1 MAGTVPQR
9 NSIHPVVR
17 IVLVSILILCGG
29 SLVISIYW
37 IFQKINHSA
46 GVELAEV
53 AVAGFSILVLVLIL
67 VGMRAGLGL
76 DRWIRY
82 RRFEECRFLH
92 SSKHTHRALTWLGYG
107 HVVTEAE
114 TAPVDD
120 ELNGWDLDE
129 LLALFEKPKR
139 GGRRPNHP
147 PERWIRVVMA
157 WEKRDPLRTTM
168 TLPEFL
174 IQQFGQRADGS
185 PGESESTFYD
195 YRAKIKK
202 QIEKKAKQK

>member
-9 NSIHPVVR
+9 NSIHPIVR
-17 IVLVSILILCGG
+17 IILVSILILCGV
-29 SLVISIYW
+29 SLAISIYW

-46 GVELAEV
+46 GVEIAEV
-53 AVAGFSILVLVLIL
+53 VVAFVSIFVIVLFL
-67 VGMRAGLGL
+67 VGLRTGLGL

-82 RRFEECRFLH
+82 RRFEECRLFH

-107 HVVTEAE
+107 HVVKED
-114 TAPVDD
+114 APEDD
-120 ELNGWDLDE
+120 ELKGWDLDE

-147 PERWIRVVMA
+147 PERWIRVVLA
-157 WEKRDPLRTTM
+157 WEKRDRLRNTM

-174 IQQFGQRADGS
+174 TQEFGERADGS

-195 YRAKIKK
+195 YRKKIKK
-202 QIEKKAKQK
+202 QIEKKARQK

>member
-9 NSIHPVVR
+9 NSIHPIVR
-17 IVLVSILILCGG
+17 IILVSILILCGG
-29 SLVISIYW
+29 SLGISIYW
-37 IFQKINHSA
+37 IFQKINRSA
-46 GVELAEV
+46 GVEIAEV
-53 AVAGFSILVLVLIL
+53 VVAFVSIFIIVLFL
-67 VGMRAGLGL
+67 VGLRTGLGL

-107 HVVTEAE
+107 HVVTEA
-114 TAPVDD
+114 APEDD
-120 ELNGWDLDE
+120 ELKGWDLDE
-129 LLALFEKPKR
+129 LLALFEKPTR

-157 WEKRDPLRTTM
+157 WEKRDRLRNTM

-174 IQQFGQRADGS
+174 TQEFGERADGS

-195 YRAKIKK
+195 YRRKIKE
-202 QIEKKAKQK
+202 QIEKKARQK

>member
-9 NSIHPVVR
+9 NSIHPIVR
-17 IVLVSILILCGG
+17 IILVSILILCGV
-29 SLVISIYW
+29 SLAISIYW

-46 GVELAEV
+46 GVEIAEV
-53 AVAGFSILVLVLIL
+53 VVAFVSIFVIVLFL
-67 VGMRAGLGL
+67 VGLRTGLGL
-76 DRWIRY
+76 DPLDRY
-82 RRFEECRFLH
+82 RRFEECRLFH

-107 HVVTEAE
+107 HVVKED
-114 TAPVDD
+114 APEDD
-120 ELNGWDLDE
+120 ELKGWDLDE

-147 PERWIRVVMA
+147 PERWIRVVLA
-157 WEKRDPLRTTM
+157 WEKRDRLRNTM

-174 IQQFGQRADGS
+174 TQEFGERADGS

-195 YRAKIKK
+195 YRKKIKK
-202 QIEKKAKQK
+202 QIEKKARQK

>member
-1 MAGTVPQR
+1 MAGTIPQR
-9 NSIHPVVR
+9 NSIHPIVR

-37 IFQKINHSA
+37 IFLKINHSA

-53 AVAGFSILVLVLIL
+53 AVAFLSIFVMALIL

-114 TAPVDD
+114 TTPVDD
-120 ELNGWDLDE
+120 ELKGWDLDE
-129 LLALFEKPKR
+129 LLALFDKPKR

-147 PERWIRVVMA
+147 PERWIRVVLS
-157 WEKRDPLRTTM
+157 WEKRDRLRDTM

-202 QIEKKAKQK
+202 QIEKKAGQK

>member
-1 MAGTVPQR
+1 
-9 NSIHPVVR
+9 VV
-17 IVLVSILILCGG
+17 
-29 SLVISIYW
+29 SIYW

-53 AVAGFSILVLVLIL
+53 TVAFLSILVLALIL

-82 RRFEECRFLH
+82 RRFEECRLFH
-92 SSKHTHRALTWLGYG
+92 SSKHTHRALSWLGYG
-107 HVVTEAE
+107 HLVLEGEAASE
-114 TAPVDD
+114 
-120 ELNGWDLDE
+120 ELDGWNVEE

-147 PERWIRVVMA
+147 PERWIRVVLA

-195 YRAKIKK
+195 YRKKIKE
-202 QIEKKAKQK
+202 QIEEKAKQK

>member
-9 NSIHPVVR
+9 NSIHPIVR

-29 SLVISIYW
+29 SLGISIYW

-46 GVELAEV
+46 GVEIAEV
-53 AVAGFSILVLVLIL
+53 VVAFVSIFTIVLFL
-67 VGMRAGLGL
+67 VGLRTGLGL

-107 HVVTEAE
+107 HVVTEA
-114 TAPVDD
+114 APEDD
-120 ELNGWDLDE
+120 ELKGWDLDE

-157 WEKRDPLRTTM
+157 WEKRDPLRDTM

-202 QIEKKAKQK
+202 QIEEKAKQK

>member
-9 NSIHPVVR
+9 NSIHPIVR
-17 IVLVSILILCGG
+17 IILVSILILCGV

-46 GVELAEV
+46 GVEVAEV
-53 AVAGFSILVLVLIL
+53 VVAFVSIFVIVLFL
-67 VGMRAGLGL
+67 VGLRTGLGL

-107 HVVTEAE
+107 HVVTED
-114 TAPVDD
+114 APDDD
-120 ELNGWDLDE
+120 ELKGWDLEE
-129 LLALFEKPKR
+129 LLALFEKPKQ

-147 PERWIRVVMA
+147 PERWIRVVLA
-157 WEKRDPLRTTM
+157 WEKRDRLRDTM

-185 PGESESTFYD
+185 PGESESTFYG
-195 YRAKIKK
+195 YRKKIKK

>member
-1 MAGTVPQR
+1 M
-9 NSIHPVVR
+9 
-17 IVLVSILILCGG
+17 
-29 SLVISIYW
+29 ISIYW
-37 IFQKINHSA
+37 IFLKINHSA

-53 AVAGFSILVLVLIL
+53 AVAFLSIFVMALIL

-114 TAPVDD
+114 TTPVDD
-120 ELNGWDLDE
+120 ELKGWDLDE
-129 LLALFEKPKR
+129 LLALFDKPKR

-147 PERWIRVVMA
+147 PERWIRVVLS
-157 WEKRDPLRTTM
+157 WEKRDRLRDTM

-202 QIEKKAKQK
+202 QIEKKAGQK